1 MDLKNLSIIRQSFAS
16 TVFTHQVQEVA
27 ASNKRKKVF
36 IIKLVNIVLV
46 SLVLILLVLQTQY
59 PQQLLFA
66 YIASGLTV
74 SEVIFLII
82 QLTFNFEQEGLLHK
96 NSALKYMS
104 LRDHYRLLITDIM
117 NERTPKRE
125 LIARRNALQQEYQS
139 ISDLSPSTGEDE
151 YVKAQKLLGLNGS
164 GEQFTWTDKEI
175 DRFLPE
181 ELHLVKVSA
190 RKSA

>member
-1 MDLKNLSIIRQSFAS
+1 
-16 TVFTHQVQEVA
+16 
-27 ASNKRKKVF
+27 
-36 IIKLVNIVLV
+36 
-46 SLVLILLVLQTQY
+46 
-59 PQQLLFA
+59 
-66 YIASGLTV
+66 
-74 SEVIFLII
+74 
-82 QLTFNFEQEGLLHK
+82 
-96 NSALKYMS
+96 
-104 LRDHYRLLITDIM
+104 M